1 MGRLQ
6 SADISWNDDG
16 TLSVSA
22 RPREKRDKKGNTV
35 WEEPIKLT
43 APSLSEAIS
52 KIEGLNKKEAAS
64 SVDALREYIQGPAPQ
79 EEKQEETA

>member
-22 RPREKRDKKGNTV
+22 RPKEKQDKKGNGI
-35 WEEPIKLT
+35 WEDPIKLT
-43 APSLSEAIS
+43 ASTLNEAMS